1 MKTLAVSQSA
11 RGSLLCRALIGSAR
25 GKSSS
30 PYYIKCQAHVDRD
43 VWANNDFSL
52 DKVLKESINSLIYNE
67 PDIMHRILFPKKK
80 KWTVVFSNDII
91 HNSSYGGEEWSG

>member
-1 MKTLAVSQSA
+1 MKTLAVGQSA
-11 RGSLLCRALIGSAR
+11 RGSLLCRALIGSAPE
-25 GKSSS
+25 SQSS
-30 PYYIKCQAHVDRD
+30 PYYIKCQTHVYTD
-43 VWANNDFSL
+43 VQANNDFPL

-91 HNSSYGGEEWSG
+91 HSGSYGGEEWSG